1 MQEIVEQQAERG
13 LLAKDEK
20 IAACSH
26 IFEEEGARFVKAM
39 IYLTNSTEEAGHRV
53 GFIACL
59 RTGSARIVF
68 SQAQMPY
75 RILCNGTFQ

>member
-39 IYLTNSTEEAGHRV
+39 ISLTNSTEEAGTSGWIHRLL
-53 GFIACL
+53 A
-59 RTGSARIVF
+59 
-68 SQAQMPY
+68 Y
-75 RILCNGTFQ
+75 RQRSHRF